1 MALTTRVWSAGRWLV
16 VAAGLAATFV
26 LFFVLAMRVGVRTL
40 EVEVP
45 SLAGRSVNDASA
57 LLADQGLTL
66 RVEESRRADPKIPEG
81 HVVSQDPAAGVR
93 ARRQRSI
100 KVWVSDGPTSTIVPA
115 LIGESE
121 RTAQMRLQLATLSLD
136 SVTEVESSEFP
147 AGVVVAQMPAANARA
162 ASVSLLVNRGTR
174 GATYVMPDLIG
185 VDASAVSDYLRQRG
199 FRVALVGA
207 ATYPGVRPGIVLRQN
222 PQGGFQVAPG
232 DAISLEVSR

>member
-1 MALTTRVWSAGRWLV
+1 

-26 LFFVLAMRVGVRTL
+26 LFFVLAMRVAVRTL

-45 SLAGRSVNDASA
+45 SLIGRSVNDASA
-57 LLADQGLTL
+57 LLVDQGLAL
-66 RVEESRRADPKIPEG
+66 RVEDARRPDPKVPEG
-81 HVVSQDPAAGVR
+81 HVVAQEPAPGVR
-93 ARRQRSI
+93 ARRQRGI
-100 KVWVSDGPTSTIVPA
+100 KVWVSDGPASTIVPA

-121 RTAQMRLQLATLSLD
+121 RTAQIRLQLANLTLHGL
-136 SVTEVESSEFP
+136 TEVQSSDFP
-147 AGVVVAQMPAANARA
+147 AGVVVAQMPAANAKA
-162 ASVSLLVNRGTR
+162 ASVSLLVNRGTS
-174 GATYVMPDLIG
+174 GTTYVMPDLIG
-185 VDASAVSDYLRQRG
+185 VDAASVADYLRQRG